1 MIRVPFLPAF
11 QLARATVRDPKTGVL
26 TVASYRVSKRLA
38 KVMVEEGW
46 LLTPQLWG
54 LPVPTEGGWLGWLS
68 SLLVPAPACGELSL
82 CAAFSAGPEAGESG
96 GPHLSLLCPAFLSL
110 LFWCSSWLEEDD
122 DPVVARVNLRMQ
134 HITGLTVK
142 TAELLQVWL
151 VPGTLELG
159 RECF

>member
-46 LLTPQLWG
+46 LLTPNPG

-68 SLLVPAPACGELSL
+68 SLLVPALRSAGSFL

-110 LFWCSSWLEEDD
+110 LFWCSSWL
-122 DPVVARVNLRMQ
+122 RRTM
-134 HITGLTVK
+134 T
-142 TAELLQVWL
+142 LLWL
-151 VPGTLELG
+151 G
-159 RECF
+159 